1 MELLFV
7 GGIGTSEM
15 LLIVFTLLLLFGGKK
30 LPELMRGLGRGIRDF
45 KKETASLTDEIK
57 KADNE
62 LMEDFRSEN

>member
-30 LPELMRGLGRGIRDF
+30 LPELMRGMGRGIREF
-45 KKETASLTDEIK
+45 KDAVNTPL
-57 KADNE
+57 
-62 LMEDFRSEN
+62 EDVEVGDTK

>member
-45 KKETASLTDEIK
+45 KNETASLTDEIK

-62 LMEDFRSEN
+62 LMEDLRSEK

>member
-45 KKETASLTDEIK
+45 KNETASLTDEIK

-62 LMEDFRSEN
+62 LIEDLRSEK